1 VKIGEYY
8 SIPNGIRVREI
19 EDLKPGKGECTVRV
33 KASGVCSTDV
43 KMAKRGHNLL
53 DLYGLPFI
61 GGHEFSG
68 EVAEIGP
75 GTKMVKPGDNV
86 VVSWINPCLECFY
99 CKKGLTQFCL
109 NIKDTL
115 IQPAGFSEMVL
126 IPSYHIETRLFPF
139 SKKTPFETAAMTEP
153 VACAL
158 NGIQIADITI
168 GDTVVILGAGFMG
181 MLLLQLALLRGAS
194 EVVVIDSVEKRL
206 QKAHELG
213 ATKSINFKKEKA
225 VEAVMDYT
233 KGYGADVVI
242 EATGNIEGYRQAVL
256 YGRIGSTVLYF
267 GGLPKNLSLD
277 IDPNII
283 HYRQIAVKGSY
294 SYTIKTF
301 QGALNLLE
309 NGKIE
314 TEKLI
319 SHRYTLDQLKDAIE
333 KSSQTDSLKVMINM
347 E

>member
-1 VKIGEYY
+1 
-8 SIPNGIRVREI
+8 
-19 EDLKPGKGECTVRV
+19 
-33 KASGVCSTDV
+33 
-43 KMAKRGHNLL
+43 
-53 DLYGLPFI
+53 
-61 GGHEFSG
+61 
-68 EVAEIGP
+68 
-75 GTKMVKPGDNV
+75 
-86 VVSWINPCLECFY
+86 
-99 CKKGLTQFCL
+99 
-109 NIKDTL
+109 
-115 IQPAGFSEMVL
+115 
-126 IPSYHIETRLFPF
+126 
-139 SKKTPFETAAMTEP
+139 
-153 VACAL
+153 
-158 NGIQIADITI
+158 
-168 GDTVVILGAGFMG
+168 
-181 MLLLQLALLRGAS
+181 
-194 EVVVIDSVEKRL
+194 
-206 QKAHELG
+206 
-213 ATKSINFKKEKA
+213 
-225 VEAVMDYT
+225 MDYT